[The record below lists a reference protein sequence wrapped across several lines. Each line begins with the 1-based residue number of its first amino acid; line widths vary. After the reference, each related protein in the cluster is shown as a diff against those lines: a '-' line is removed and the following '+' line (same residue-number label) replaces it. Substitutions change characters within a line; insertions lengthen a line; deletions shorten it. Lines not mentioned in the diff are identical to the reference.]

1 MAQGQAENPIEMS
14 HEIWFVSA
22 RWLAAQTKQE
32 TNDMWHSLY
41 LSPSL
46 FISICLRFVLT
57 LAVHQSEA
65 LNGTKRVRRD
75 APFSGPLNG
84 RGQGC
89 HQNNLGPTV
98 CACVCVCM
106 RHMWHCCA
114 AGAVLALALLA
125 TRSQVINT
133 DFSSA
138 H

>member
-1 MAQGQAENPIEMS
+1 MAQGQAESPIEMS

-32 TNDMWHSLY
+32 TNDIWHSLSLY

-57 LAVHQSEA
+57 LAVHQSEP

-84 RGQGC
+84 HGQGC
-89 HQNNLGPTV
+89 HQNNLGRLH
-98 CACVCVCM
+98 VCVYAT
-106 RHMWHCCA
+106 H
-114 AGAVLALALLA
+114 VALL
-125 TRSQVINT
+125 RCWCCFGSGFVGNKK
-133 DFSSA
+133 SSN
-138 H
+138 